1 LSSTTRIR
9 FAIRSPAYHL
19 GPCRSLYARK
29 GTLTIIR
36 QAPSPATDPQALAL
50 SALGWIVG
58 QPERAER
65 LLSLTGLSP
74 EALREGLGDPAVLG
88 AVIEFL
94 RAHEPDLIAAAE
106 AIGIEPGELASVAE
120 RLIS

>member
-1 LSSTTRIR
+1 
-9 FAIRSPAYHL
+9 
-19 GPCRSLYARK
+19 
-29 GTLTIIR
+29 
-36 QAPSPATDPQALAL
+36 LAL
-50 SALGWIVG
+50 SALGWIIG
-58 QPERAER
+58 QPDRAER

-106 AIGIEPGELASVAE
+106 ALGVEPGELAAVAE
-120 RLIS
+120 RLIA

>member
-1 LSSTTRIR
+1 
-9 FAIRSPAYHL
+9 
-19 GPCRSLYARK
+19 
-29 GTLTIIR
+29 
-36 QAPSPATDPQALAL
+36 
-50 SALGWIVG
+50 VG
-58 QPERAER
+58 QPDRAER

-106 AIGIEPGELASVAE
+106 VLGVEPGELAAVAE
-120 RLIS
+120 RLNA

>member
-1 LSSTTRIR
+1 
-9 FAIRSPAYHL
+9 
-19 GPCRSLYARK
+19 
-29 GTLTIIR
+29 
-36 QAPSPATDPQALAL
+36 LAL
-50 SALGWIVG
+50 SALGWIIG
-58 QPERAER
+58 QPDRAER

-106 AIGIEPGELASVAE
+106 ALGVEPGELASVAE
-120 RLIS
+120 RLIA